1 MQPVRSKSR
10 WGRACI
16 AVFAASAISTTLVP
30 QAAHAAA
37 NYSLSATHEL
47 GGVNRNAEVDD
58 ARQRV
63 YVAADRADGAPGS
76 AIGWLDL
83 ATGAPAAEQIEL
95 SSTDPAEIE
104 LSVDGERLYVAH
116 DRTGVLSVVSLDTNA
131 VTEISG
137 MPKYPSGIVEDPD
150 TGLLYVFDSGGLTR
164 VDPTAGTASAPI
176 AVSGEKYPLVKDAV
190 YDSQNHMIWIAEGR
204 AKVLT
209 GYSTAASSWLD
220 SIAIPVAS
228 AEFDGEALGGRPSL
242 LALDETLGELHVGVL
257 PTISDDW
264 ENTKVVSLR
273 VADRAYVG
281 APIEAGEN
289 TYEMLVNPATHE
301 VVTTDGF
308 SNTVSVISPDTW
320 TAATAVDFTAAGVT
334 NGTGSGEANLWG
346 LGASADGTHLYVSH
360 PYTSQLSD
368 ITRSGDLPTPT
379 VRDIAPGQG
388 QPTTPPAE
396 NAPWEGPDALAP
408 AAAPAGARQIANGE
422 LNWAINDYL
431 LAWAPHLLGEATRTG
446 DVFGFSAP
454 AGWWDPATGESDL
467 VWTGGVRIQ
476 HYPGLVPELT
486 TTIGN
491 PRLITRSDG
500 SGELS
505 FDVAW
510 NVSANL
516 ASDGFKRVALA
527 TFENATVQLSG
538 DSVTLNA
545 APDFAGRALE
555 IDGHT
560 YPDSYPADYVTWLD
574 PQLRSWWLSTGASM
588 DAEKSPA
595 PISLALTLGAP
606 AVDAGSSDADASGGA
621 GSSGAAG
628 PSGSAASAGS
638 ADASGGA
645 ANGAGAGTNAN
656 AAAAGANTDSTDPGS
671 SANTSASA
679 SANAAANP
687 SASASAQAAQLSNT
701 GFSAAPILL
710 ASGALLLFGVGV
722 LVTVAM
728 RAKRRAASAAALDPE
743 LTQE

>member
-1 MQPVRSKSR
+1 MQSVRSKSR
-10 WGRACI
+10 RGRVCI
-16 AVFAASAISTTLVP
+16 ALFAAAAISTSLVP

-37 NYSLSATHEL
+37 NYSLAETHEV

-58 ARQRV
+58 ARERV

-137 MPKYPSGIVEDPD
+137 MPKYPSGIVEDTD
-150 TGLLYVFDSGGLTR
+150 TGLIYVFDSGGLTR

-220 SIAIPVAS
+220 SIAIPVAT

-264 ENTKVVSLR
+264 ENTRVVSLR

-281 APIEAGEN
+281 APIEVGEN
-289 TYEMLVNPATHE
+289 SYEMLVNPATHE

-308 SNTVSVISPDTW
+308 SNMVSVISPDTW
-320 TAATAVDFTAAGVT
+320 TATTAVDFTAAGVT
-334 NGTGSGEANLWG
+334 SGTGSGEANLWG

-368 ITRSGDLPTPT
+368 ITRSGDRPTPT

-396 NAPWEGPDALAP
+396 NAPWEGPDAPAP

-422 LNWAINDYL
+422 LNWAINDYM
-431 LAWAPHLLGEATRTG
+431 LAWAPHLLGEATRTD
-446 DVFGFSAP
+446 DVFGFTAP
-454 AGWWDPATGESDL
+454 AGWWDPATGEAEL

-491 PRLITRSDG
+491 PRLVTRADG

-516 ASDGFKRVALA
+516 ASDGFKRVSLA
-527 TFENATVQLSG
+527 TFENSAVQLAD
-538 DSVTLNA
+538 DSVTMNA
-545 APDFAGRALE
+545 SPDFAGRALE
-555 IDGHT
+555 IDGYT

-588 DAEKSPA
+588 DAEKAPA
-595 PISLALTLGAP
+595 PVSLALTLGAP
-606 AVDAGSSDADASGGA
+606 VVDAGSSGSADS
-621 GSSGAAG
+621 SSGVG
-628 PSGSAASAGS
+628 SAGS
-638 ADASGGA
+638 ADSSGSTGSAGNSDAAGGA
-645 ANGAGAGTNAN
+645 TNSAGTGSE
-656 AAAAGANTDSTDPGS
+656 AAAYSGS
-671 SANTSASA
+671 SS
-679 SANAAANP
+679 NP
-687 SASASAQAAQLSNT
+687 SAQVTQLSNT
-701 GFSAAPILL
+701 GFLATPVLL
-710 ASGALLLFGVGV
+710 AGGALLLLGVGV
-722 LVTVAM
+722 LLLVAV
-728 RAKRRAASAAALDPE
+728 RAKRRAASAAAFDPE
-743 LTQE
+743 LTEE